1 MNPCPKGCPDG
12 DGFVRLWRGSESRSV
27 VVLLAFAL
35 CPVLLGCPSSQAAKT
50 SDSGEIV
57 ESLPETRLRVRVD
70 AVRLAALETQD
81 RVTGTVRAF
90 HRSTLTAEIQG
101 RVLAR
106 SVEAGATVER
116 DGVILRLEDSRFE
129 LERRRAE
136 ASLASA
142 RTVLRHAEREL
153 ARGDRLLREK
163 AISTQRHDDLG
174 HAVDRARDEFTLAEV
189 TRDTAKRNL
198 ADTRIAAPFAG
209 TVDSV
214 SVDVGDF
221 VAPGTP
227 VATLVDL
234 SKVRIFAG
242 VTASEA
248 ARLVPGTKAR
258 VSFSDL
264 GGETLEATLESV
276 ARVASAGDGTYA
288 VELWMDDPLGR
299 MRDGLVA
306 QVEIPDP
313 DAAPRLLARR
323 TALLRR
329 NGHPELFIVEGVG
342 DDAVVRTRQVRTG
355 RSEGEWVEI
364 LEGVQEGER
373 VVWEGQFAL
382 ADGVSVVVD
391 GEG

>member
-1 MNPCPKGCPDG
+1 MNPCPKGYPDG
-12 DGFVRLWRGSESRSV
+12 GARARRGGWAKPTFAV
-27 VVLLAFAL
+27 LAFAL
-35 CPVLLGCPSSQAAKT
+35 CPALLGCPSSQAAKT
-50 SDSGEIV
+50 PDSEEIV
-57 ESLPETRLRVRVD
+57 ASLPETRLRVRVE
-70 AVRLAALETQD
+70 AVRLGALATHD
-81 RVTGTVRAF
+81 RVTATVRAF
-90 HRSTLTAEIQG
+90 HRSTITAEIQG
-101 RVLAR
+101 RVLER
-106 SVEAGATVER
+106 SVEAGTTVER
-116 DGVILRLEDSRFE
+116 DGAILRLEDSRFE

-142 RTVLRHAEREL
+142 RTVLKHAEREL

-163 AISTQRHDDLG
+163 AISTQRHDDLSHG
-174 HAVDRARDEFTLAEV
+174 VDRARDEFSLAEV
-189 TRDTAKRNL
+189 ARDTAQRNL
-198 ADTRIAAPFAG
+198 ADTRITAPFAG

-234 SKVRIFAG
+234 SKVRIFGG

-258 VSFSDL
+258 VSFNDL

-276 ARVASAGDGTYA
+276 ARVASAGDGTYT
-288 VELWMDDPLGR
+288 VELWMEDPLGR

-306 QVEIPDP
+306 QVEISDP
-313 DAAPRLLARR
+313 DEAPRLLARR

-329 NGHPELFIVEGVG
+329 NGRPELYIVEGVG
-342 DDAVVRTRQVRTG
+342 EDAVVRTRQVRTG
-355 RSEGEWVEI
+355 RSEGQWIEI
-364 LEGVQEGER
+364 LEGVEEGER